1 MATAKFIKLKGRNPY
16 SEQVQGKAN
25 EPITVAALL
34 DRAKNELG
42 LKFKKPTLGEIWDRL
57 EMNAPRVA
65 IVCGSPDHP
74 AHVMDDV
81 TRLRCAVEIWS
92 QGGVPFCFGIPV
104 LCDGTA
110 QSTLGMSYSLA
121 SRNLISDMVVN
132 QIEAQ
137 SYHTA
142 VVLAGCDK
150 SPFGV
155 LNGLVNLDLVRQNRG
170 DHPLHATFIPS
181 HVLKGGT
188 IPPKLESDLR
198 ALAEKSRKAGH
209 ESVADDIDETL
220 EYILQCS
227 SNQAFQ
233 GILQRCVQLK
243 LITQAEHKQIERE
256 LATNT
261 CDSQGGICAF
271 YGTGNSSRIAI
282 SSLGLV
288 HPDVELLIEPPTQ
301 IQVQSVIKSLF
312 SVIQKAEFSV
322 GNILSKNIENSIRVA
337 NATGG
342 STNLVKHMVASML
355 YAGYRFD
362 LWDYQRIRNA
372 HPIPD
377 IFDYSLTRGRD
388 IYALAKQCCDGS
400 SRGVE
405 TMMQSLVDNDVP
417 ISLNVP
423 TITGQTWKQR
433 LAKKTKGLSPD
444 GVKDNPIIL
453 AKPRRPVSGIEV
465 FRGNF
470 FESAVLKVSG
480 FSDAQ
485 SKEFDNKVFY
495 VLYFESEDE
504 ANKGLSDA
512 RLIEALKQQKSLSK
526 EALIAMI
533 AVNRT
538 PDDPTMAE
546 VGQLN
551 RSKLFNMMIDRRL
564 FKVAVVIAGQGPE
577 AFGMPE
583 MFTPMQLIN
592 SNHALR
598 KMAILLS
605 DGRFSGVTYGA
616 AFGHATPEA
625 IKGGHLLYLKT
636 GDMLRLQMGLK
647 RIEMLNPQKARNG
660 MLEPYAGSLDRE
672 RYVLGAQRLQ
682 RMEKRRESLSP
693 TNRLENVTDA
703 SLGVVPDRVAKHAT
717 KKHASKGSSYK
728 IRNARRQSQTEQQV
742 A

>member
-1 MATAKFIKLKGRNPY
+1 
-16 SEQVQGKAN
+16 
-25 EPITVAALL
+25 
-34 DRAKNELG
+34 
-42 LKFKKPTLGEIWDRL
+42 
-57 EMNAPRVA
+57 
-65 IVCGSPDHP
+65 IVLS
-74 AHVMDDV
+74 
-81 TRLRCAVEIWS
+81 
-92 QGGVPFCFGIPV
+92 
-104 LCDGTA
+104 
-110 QSTLGMSYSLA
+110 
-121 SRNLISDMVVN
+121 
-132 QIEAQ
+132 
-137 SYHTA
+137 
-142 VVLAGCDK
+142 GCDK

-155 LNGLVNLDLVRQNRG
+155 LNGLVNLDLTRLNRG
-170 DHPLHATFIPS
+170 DHPLLASFIPS

-188 IPPKLESDLR
+188 IPQKLESELR
-198 ALAEKSRKAGH
+198 SISEKARKTGH
-209 ESVADDIDETL
+209 ENLADDIDETL
-220 EYILQCS
+220 DYILQCS

-233 GILQRCVQLK
+233 GILQRCVQVK
-243 LITQAEHKQIERE
+243 LISAADHKRIEKE
-256 LATNT
+256 LAINT

-271 YGTGNSSRIAI
+271 YGTGNSSRIAV

-288 HPDVELLIEPPTQ
+288 HPDVELLTEPPTQ
-301 IQVQSVIKSLF
+301 GQIQSVVKSLF
-312 SVIQKAEFSV
+312 SVIQKAEFSIS
-322 GNILSKNIENSIRVA
+322 NIVSKNIENSIRVM

-342 STNLVKHMVASML
+342 STNLVKHMVAAML

-377 IFDYSLTRGRD
+377 IFDYSLTKGRD
-388 IYALAKQCCDGS
+388 IFALAQQCCDGK

-405 TMMQSLVDNDVP
+405 TMINTLVENEVP
-417 ISLNVP
+417 MALAVP
-423 TITGQTWKQR
+423 TISGQTWKQR
-433 LAKKTKGLSPD
+433 LGKKGKGLSAD
-444 GVKDNPIIL
+444 SVTDNPIIL
-453 AKPRRPVSGIEV
+453 AKPRRAVSGIEV

-470 FESAVLKVSG
+470 FESAVLKLSG
-480 FSDAQ
+480 FTDAQ
-485 SKEFDNKVFY
+485 TKEFDNKVFY

-504 ANKGLSDA
+504 ANKGLADA

-526 EALIAMI
+526 EALLAMI

-538 PDDPTMAE
+538 DEDPTMAE

-592 SNHALR
+592 SNHVLR

-636 GDMLRLQMGLK
+636 GDMIRLQMGLK

-660 MLEPYAGSLDRE
+660 TLEPYAGSLDRE

-682 RMEKRRESLSP
+682 RMEKRREALSP

-703 SLGVVPDRVAKHAT
+703 SQGVVPDRVAKHAT